1 MTIRRLTRGDGAL
14 WRKAVAALVP
24 EADRSG
30 ELLDVEAAEASL
42 ADDRC
47 YLLVATLGDDLA
59 GLLSAFRFPDVE
71 CGGHRVYLY
80 SIEVHPSHRR
90 RGIGAA
96 LVSHLIDQCD
106 GDDVDL
112 IWAGTDVTNTAARRT
127 FEATGAALE
136 GESYAEYEWDR
147 GHSLQTRTEP

>member
-1 MTIRRLTRGDGAL
+1 M
-14 WRKAVAALVP
+14 WRNAVAALVP

-30 ELLDVEAAEASL
+30 ELLDLEEAEASL

-47 YLLVATLGDDLA
+47 YLLVGTRGDEPT
-59 GLLSAFRFPDVE
+59 GILSAFRFPDVE
-71 CGGHRVYLY
+71 CGGYRVYLY

-90 RGIGAA
+90 QGIGAA
-96 LVSHLIDQCD
+96 LVSHLIDLCD
-106 GDDVDL
+106 GDAVDL

-127 FEATGAALE
+127 FEATGATLE

-147 GHSLQTRTEP
+147 